1 MDKTLAKLDDSALAA
16 LGGGV
21 LGYVKEIEG
30 ADAVK
35 MLGDRINVPAKAKL
49 FCLYN
54 ADGTP
59 ISISGTREEAIGSAL
74 EHELFPAS
82 VH

>member
-1 MDKTLAKLDDSALAA
+1 MDKTVTKLDDNALAA

-21 LGYVKEIEG
+21 VGYVKEIQGDE
-30 ADAVK
+30 AVK
-35 MLGDRINVPAKAKL
+35 LLGERIHVSPKARL

-54 ADGTP
+54 ADGSP
-59 ISISGTREEAIGSAL
+59 LSISGSREAAISSAE
-74 EHELFPAS
+74 EHELVAAS

>member
-1 MDKTLAKLDDSALAA
+1 MQKTVEKIDDRTLAA

-21 LGYVKEIEG
+21 IGYVREIG
-30 ADAVK
+30 GSDAVK
-35 MLGDRINVPAKAKL
+35 LLGDRINVAPTAKL

-54 ADGTP
+54 ADGSP
-59 ISISGTREEAIGSAL
+59 ISISGSREAAISSAID
-74 EHELFPAS
+74 HELVPAS

>member
-1 MDKTLAKLDDSALAA
+1 MEKNLPKFDEQALAA

-21 LGYVKEIEG
+21 VGYVKEIEG

-35 MLGDRINVPAKAKL
+35 LLGDRVAVPPHAKL

-54 ADGTP
+54 ADGSP
-59 ISISGTREEAIGSAL
+59 ISISGSREAAITSAI
-74 EHELFPAS
+74 EHELVPAS
-82 VH
+82 LH

>member
-1 MDKTLAKLDDSALAA
+1 MDRTFGKIDEAGLAA

-21 LGYVKEIEG
+21 LGYVREIEG

-35 MLGDRINVPAKAKL
+35 LLGDRINVEPRAKL

-54 ADGTP
+54 ADGSP
-59 ISISGTREEAIGSAL
+59 ISISGSREAAISSAL
-74 EHELFPAS
+74 EHELVPAS